1 MGLYAD
7 AKSIAER
14 DPAAKG
20 VWQVILLYPGFHVL
34 ISHRCLWFTAGAIF
48 IARDFRSPD
57 FT

>member
-20 VWQVILLYPGFHVL
+20 FGRSFCFTRDFVL
-34 ISHRCLWFTAGAIF
+34 ISHQFVLWFYRRRLF
-48 IARDFRSPD
+48 LLLV
-57 FT
+57 